1 MKPELIEILRMRWQR
16 LRIYRRPGRCW
27 LTTASC
33 AILFVFISSQ
43 DLLNERSIPPVCT

>member
-1 MKPELIEILRMRWQR
+1 MKPELIEIGSASAFTAVR
-16 LRIYRRPGRCW
+16 GRCW

-43 DLLNERSIPPVCT
+43 DLLNEHSIPPVCT

>member
-16 LRIYRRPGRCW
+16 LAFTAVRGRCW

-43 DLLNERSIPPVCT
+43 DLLNEHSIPPVCT